1 MTRGD
6 TELGRRL
13 TAFTVYRSALLTFLI
28 VGGAQIFLAGLGV
41 FDVVGHQADSDSAF
55 DAHRTLG
62 FAMAGGALVILVL
75 ALTAR
80 AGIRAIVLSGVLFVL
95 TALMQSLLAGL
106 ADDTALFG
114 GLHALDGI
122 LILGITGLLYSS
134 ARRSRR

>member
-1 MTRGD
+1 
-6 TELGRRL
+6 
-13 TAFTVYRSALLTFLI
+13 
-28 VGGAQIFLAGLGV
+28 
-41 FDVVGHQADSDSAF
+41 
-55 DAHRTLG
+55 
-62 FAMAGGALVILVL
+62 MAGGALVILVL